1 MPELTFDS
9 NGLIPC
15 IVQDADTGAV
25 LTLAYM
31 NEESFAKTQETGETW
46 FFSRS
51 RNKLWHKGEE
61 SGNIQKVRELRYDC
75 DEDAILALV
84 DPTGPA
90 CHTGE
95 ITCFYRC
102 FEGEPRHAAFEAP
115 GELTTHAR
123 TRVAPTMPEGSYTT
137 RAAERPAV
145 HRREGLEEAE
155 EVTRAAREETDDRV
169 ANEAAD
175 VIYHLAVLMTQR
187 GLSPAGRVRRFSTSA
202 RADGSTAAGRSKRSA
217 PSRASG
223 ATVIPLSDSF
233 IEDSE
238 TPISAFLKLR
248 GDGPA
253 FLLESA
259 EQGNRFGRWSFIGV
273 KPRALVTAEGRRA
286 DRRRR
291 RDRVQRPVSR
301 GR

>member
-31 NEESFAKTQETGETW
+31 NEESLGKTRETGETW

-61 SGNIQKVRELRYDC
+61 SGNVQKVRELRYDC
-75 DEDAILALV
+75 DADAILALV
-84 DPTGPA
+84 EPTGPA

-95 ITCFYRC
+95 TTCFYRG
-102 FEGEPRHAAFEAP
+102 FEGEPGTQRFEAP
-115 GELTTHAR
+115 GELTSTLNAR
-123 TRVAPTMPEGSYTT
+123 RAEMPEGSYTT
-137 RAAERPAV
+137 QLLNDPPFIAEKV
-145 HRREGLEEAE
+145 LEEAE

-187 GLSPAGRVRRFSTSA
+187 GLSLQDAFQVLNERA
-202 RADGSTAAGRSKRSA
+202 R
-217 PSRASG
+217 
-223 ATVIPLSDSF
+223 
-233 IEDSE
+233 
-238 TPISAFLKLR
+238 
-248 GDGPA
+248 
-253 FLLESA
+253 
-259 EQGNRFGRWSFIGV
+259 
-273 KPRALVTAEGRRA
+273 
-286 DRRRR
+286 
-291 RDRVQRPVSR
+291 
-301 GR
+301 